1 MADWPPIAARVK
13 QRLAPTRAS
22 LLPQGQCDFVAKGI
36 IQVTAHTGTD
46 AADLKREAA
55 RAALAEVRTGM
66 RLGLGTGS
74 TATAFVE
81 LLAEAVAGG
90 LEVLCV
96 PTSERIAALAGRLSI
111 PLSTLDETPKLDLAI
126 DGADEIGPG
135 LSLIKGGGGAL
146 LREKIVATSAKRFV
160 VIADAG
166 KVVEALGAFPLPI
179 EVVPFGENATTRKLA
194 TTMSAMNIAGRLT
207 MRRDEAGEIYVTD
220 SGHHIVDAHLRQIP
234 DPASLGAAL
243 EAVPGVMEHGLFV
256 GIAKAAYVAGADGV
270 RLIES

>member
-1 MADWPPIAARVK
+1 MS
-13 QRLAPTRAS
+13 APN
-22 LLPQGQCDFVAKGI
+22 
-36 IQVTAHTGTD
+36 GTD
-46 AADLKREAA
+46 ASGLKRDAA
-55 RAALAEVRTGM
+55 RAALAEVRDGI

-90 LEVLCV
+90 LKVVCV

-111 PLSTLDETPKLDLAI
+111 PLSTLEETPKLDLAI

-146 LREKIVATSAKRFV
+146 LREKIVATAAKRFV

-179 EVVPFGENATTRKLA
+179 EIVPFGQKSTTRKIVA
-194 TTMSAMNIAGRLT
+194 AIQSVEIAGRLT
-207 MRRDEAGEIYVTD
+207 MRRDEAGELYVTD
-220 SGHHIVDAHLRQIP
+220 GGHHIVDAHLTQIP
-234 DPASLGAAL
+234 DPAALGAAL
-243 EAVPGVMEHGLFV
+243 DGVPGVVEHGLFV
-256 GIAKAAYVAGADGV
+256 GIAKAAYVAGPDGV
-270 RLIES
+270 RRIEA

>member
-1 MADWPPIAARVK
+1 VS
-13 QRLAPTRAS
+13 APTGPDAS
-22 LLPQGQCDFVAKGI
+22 V
-36 IQVTAHTGTD
+36 
-46 AADLKREAA
+46 LKRDAA
-55 RAALAEVRTGM
+55 RAALAEVSHGM

-81 LLAEAVAGG
+81 LLGEAVAGG
-90 LEVLCV
+90 LEVICV

-135 LSLIKGGGGAL
+135 LALIKGGGGAL

-166 KVVEALGAFPLPI
+166 KVVEALGAFALPI
-179 EVVPFGENATTRKLA
+179 EVVPFGGKATNRKIVA
-194 TTMSAMNIAGRLT
+194 AISALEISGRLT
-207 MRRDEAGEIYVTD
+207 MRRDEANELYVTD
-220 SGHHIVDAHLRQIP
+220 GGHYIVDAHLTRIP
-234 DPASLGAAL
+234 DPAALAAAL
-243 EAVPGVMEHGLFV
+243 DAVPGVVEHGLFV

-270 RLIES
+270 RKLEA